1 LEAIMLFADF
11 ENVEGQV
18 ALERTVYAFV
28 QKLVARV
35 RGDQAHLP
43 SAA

>member
-1 LEAIMLFADF
+1 MLFTDF
-11 ENVEGQV
+11 ENVEGRV
-18 ALERTVYAFV
+18 ALERTVHAFV